1 MNIDAAYILAMSAL
15 LPAVVGAVRYKKI
28 DARYHPFIYMLLL
41 VPLVETIV
49 YISLKT
55 GVYNGF
61 SKLCLNLYLLASFG
75 FFLSLVH
82 RNGYLNRKMGF
93 CFAGA
98 LLVTTLVNLIIVGSP
113 FVILYYMLCLADCLI
128 LFISIDILSKQMM
141 AVKTSLVKNC
151 WFWISSLYVVQHAYG
166 LLLFGIFI
174 FGLSTISPNI
184 QAIFTIYKVVNAAC
198 YLLFIIA
205 VLRIPN
211 KKGADIYQMSQNSLT

>member
-1 MNIDAAYILAMSAL
+1 MNSDAAYILAMSAV
-15 LPAVVGAVRYKKI
+15 LPAIVGAVRYKKI
-28 DARYHPFIYMLLL
+28 DPRYHPFIYMLVL

-55 GVYNGF
+55 AIYNGF
-61 SKLCLNLYLLASFG
+61 SKLCINLYLLASFG
-75 FFLSLVH
+75 VFLSLVYK
-82 RNGYLNRKMGF
+82 NGYLSRKMGLY
-93 CFAGA
+93 FAGA
-98 LLVTTLVNLIIVGSP
+98 LLLTTLVNLVIVGTP

-151 WFWISSLYVVQHAYG
+151 WFWISSLYVVQHAYS

-174 FGLSTISPNI
+174 FGLSTSIPNI
-184 QAIFTIYKVVNAAC
+184 KAIFTIYKVVNAAC

-211 KKGADIYQMSQNSLT
+211 RKDAPVYQISQTSLT